1 MKLPLLFITI
11 LVLGNLFFSSSV
23 LAQDDKVVNT
33 LKNENLTVT
42 KVGEQFTLVPDDND
56 SQRYMPRNLDLK
68 YRKEGLKVVVSGNVF
83 AIPANVRMIG
93 TPLEITK
100 IDVRNTTGG
109 NLQPP
114 VKPKDATGGPQ
125 LQPNT
130 EGNTSVK
137 TGVGYAEVDYT
148 TKLSNVKG
156 TIVKIDNTFLIE
168 TGTNMRYLPMSSL
181 PAEFMVEKTKV
192 VFSGLSGNPPANVR
206 MKGNPLKISAIEK
219 VPTKKWWQFWK

>member
-1 MKLPLLFITI
+1 MKLTLLFITT
-11 LVLGNLFFSSSV
+11 LVLSNLFFYSAI
-23 LAQDDKVVNT
+23 LAQDDKVVSILT
-33 LKNENLTVT
+33 SENLTVT
-42 KVGEQFTLVPDDND
+42 KTGEYFTLVPDDND

-83 AIPANVRMIG
+83 AIPPNVRMIG

-100 IDVRNTTGG
+100 IEVRNTTG

-156 TIVKIDNTFLIE
+156 TIVKIDNTFVIE
-168 TGTNMRYLPMSSL
+168 TGTGMRYLPMGNL

-206 MKGNPLKISAIEK
+206 MKGNPLKINAIEK
-219 VPTKKWWQFWK
+219 APTKRWWEFWK